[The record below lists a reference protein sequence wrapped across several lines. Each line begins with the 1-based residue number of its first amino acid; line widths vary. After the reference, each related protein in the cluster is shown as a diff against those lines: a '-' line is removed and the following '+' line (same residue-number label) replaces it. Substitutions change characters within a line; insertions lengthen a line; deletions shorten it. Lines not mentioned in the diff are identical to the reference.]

1 MSDEILESNSSDG
14 SGGSPDQP
22 VSSGENVQ
30 PTSSFNPDDLLKLLE
45 PLIDKKVQS
54 VKDRR
59 IAELENTVK
68 GIQPVLERF
77 KGLVPD
83 EKLREIQKDLEFED
97 LKRKVYGTEIPTS
110 EPEIGTQKA
119 NAAINVEPVIA
130 EFGLDM
136 TDPEVRQAFAGK
148 QFTSNVEV
156 KAVIADLMKPK
167 PQPTSA
173 QTPSTPAPSTR
184 IGNTDELLREFNQLA
199 VHPTR
204 NEKRLGEI
212 EKTLKAAGV
221 W

>member
-1 MSDEILESNSSDG
+1 
-14 SGGSPDQP
+14 
-22 VSSGENVQ
+22 V
-30 PTSSFNPDDLLKLLE
+30 
-45 PLIDKKVQS
+45 
-54 VKDRR
+54 
-59 IAELENTVK
+59 
-68 GIQPVLERF
+68 
-77 KGLVPD
+77 
-83 EKLREIQKDLEFED
+83 
-97 LKRKVYGTEIPTS
+97 
-110 EPEIGTQKA
+110 
-119 NAAINVEPVIA
+119 VIT
-130 EFGLDM
+130 G
-136 TDPEVRQAFAGK
+136 VAFALVVAITAAFDYGRSGVQ